1 MPTGR
6 PFGITHRFQRLFQ
19 SKRYVGYVLL
29 TLSPLYSSEDFR
41 ARLACLIHTASV
53 RSEPGSN
60 PSVELI
66 WLCFFVESSL
76 NSQPF
81 PTRTRRPAPEVPTV
95 TKRRHARTQI
105 QESLC
110 FQRTDTVW
118 IVAPG
123 LKPAGDRCAVWRAVP
138 WFEVA
143 LGAASRGRIIGIQSP
158 PSRGALEF
166 PDKTVRDPCLRGGTA
181 ASGRAGGGGGE
192 SSCWLG
198 ICPYGAPRAL

>member
-66 WLCFFVESSL
+66 WLCFFVESSP

-81 PTRTRRPAPEVPTV
+81 PTPTRRPVPEVPTV

-110 FQRTDTVW
+110 FQRTRTLRSERRHGRRGDLTRSRPLRVSSSW
-118 IVAPG
+118 PFKVPG
-123 LKPAGDRCAVWRAVP
+123 L
-138 WFEVA
+138 
-143 LGAASRGRIIGIQSP
+143 RGSDAIDQ
-158 PSRGALEF
+158 
-166 PDKTVRDPCLRGGTA
+166 
-181 ASGRAGGGGGE
+181 GR
-192 SSCWLG
+192 
-198 ICPYGAPRAL
+198 